1 MREAVYINRKE
12 VMLNRKKW
20 HLKLMYR
27 WIIFII
33 LSSLSFY
40 IPVFIPEI
48 TLISKY
54 LLYISVTFFL
64 FYVSKRKT
72 VGKRLYSKVIIAILL
87 CQLVSAYNA
96 YIFLDQPLVV
106 GIIATFQG
114 FGFIV
119 YLGLVKSK
127 LTLRYAEKVI
137 RLFGILFII
146 VSIIDRIYPLFGTW
160 AMDTDRG
167 GVRFRLLGLTWVVLC
182 FLMAINKY
190 LEGVNRKRNRL
201 LAVFCFIAIVAAVT
215 RQVIGVSLLLGG
227 LLIFRR
233 LSLYKKIVFSSIL
246 VFSFFVVLPKISVF
260 QKLTDTTTK
269 QVSANNHK
277 ADIRVVAFYYLTFE
291 PRNVNQI
298 LFGMGIPSFGKSK
311 YGNSF
316 EYFSHSTGIYREDLG
331 YSGFY
336 YNHGL
341 IALLL
346 VIFLML
352 SSLRISI
359 PSDLQYLRYFMIAY
373 ILMNIA
379 SGQIEV
385 NDCIIPFIYALFMLN
400 VFRLEPK
407 KQISLPDEDYISKKI
422 K

>member
-87 CQLVSAYNA
+87 CQLASAYNA

-269 QVSANNHK
+269 QVSANSHK

-352 SSLRISI
+352 SSLRIPI

-407 KQISLPDEDYISKKI
+407 KQISLPDENYISKKI

>member
-1 MREAVYINRKE
+1 
-12 VMLNRKKW
+12 
-20 HLKLMYR
+20 MYR

-87 CQLVSAYNA
+87 CQLASAYNA
-96 YIFLDQPLVV
+96 YIFLDQPLIV

-246 VFSFFVVLPKISVF
+246 IFSFFVVLPKISVF
-260 QKLTDTTTK
+260 QKLTDTTSK
-269 QVSANNHK
+269 QVSANSHK
-277 ADIRVVAFYYLTFE
+277 ADIRVIAFYYLTFE

-352 SSLRISI
+352 SSLRIPI

>member
-87 CQLVSAYNA
+87 CQLASAYNA

-246 VFSFFVVLPKISVF
+246 IFSFFVVLPKISVF
-260 QKLTDTTTK
+260 QKLTDTTSK
-269 QVSANNHK
+269 QVSANSHK
-277 ADIRVVAFYYLTFE
+277 ADIRVIAFYYLTFE

-352 SSLRISI
+352 SSLRIPI

>member
-87 CQLVSAYNA
+87 CQLASAYNA

-146 VSIIDRIYPLFGTW
+146 VSIIDRVYPLFGTW

-269 QVSANNHK
+269 QVSANSHK

-352 SSLRISI
+352 SSLRIPI

-407 KQISLPDEDYISKKI
+407 KQISLPDENYISKKI

>member
-87 CQLVSAYNA
+87 CQLASAYNA
-96 YIFLDQPLVV
+96 YIFLDQPLIV

-246 VFSFFVVLPKISVF
+246 IFSFFVVLPKISVF
-260 QKLTDTTTK
+260 QKLTDTTSK
-269 QVSANNHK
+269 QVSANSHK
-277 ADIRVVAFYYLTFE
+277 ADIRVIAFYYLTFE

-352 SSLRISI
+352 SSLRIPI

>member
-87 CQLVSAYNA
+87 CQLASAYNA

-260 QKLTDTTTK
+260 QKLKDTTTK
-269 QVSANNHK
+269 QVSANSHK

-352 SSLRISI
+352 SSLRIPI

-407 KQISLPDEDYISKKI
+407 KQISLPDENYISKKI

>member
-1 MREAVYINRKE
+1 
-12 VMLNRKKW
+12 
-20 HLKLMYR
+20 MYR

-87 CQLVSAYNA
+87 CQLASAYNA

-269 QVSANNHK
+269 QVSANSHK

-352 SSLRISI
+352 SSLRIPI

-400 VFRLEPK
+400 VFRLVPK
-407 KQISLPDEDYISKKI
+407 KQISLPDENYISKKI

>member
-87 CQLVSAYNA
+87 CQLASAYNA

-190 LEGVNRKRNRL
+190 LEGVNRKRNRQ

-269 QVSANNHK
+269 QVSANSHK

-352 SSLRISI
+352 SSLRIPI

-400 VFRLEPK
+400 VFRLVPK
-407 KQISLPDEDYISKKI
+407 KQISLPDENYISKKI

>member
-1 MREAVYINRKE
+1 
-12 VMLNRKKW
+12 
-20 HLKLMYR
+20 MYR

-87 CQLVSAYNA
+87 CQLASAYNA
-96 YIFLDQPLVV
+96 YIFLDQPLIV

-190 LEGVNRKRNRL
+190 LEGVNRKRNRQ

-269 QVSANNHK
+269 QVSANSHK

-352 SSLRISI
+352 SSLRIPI
-359 PSDLQYLRYFMIAY
+359 PSNLQYLRYFMIAY

-400 VFRLEPK
+400 VFRLVPK
-407 KQISLPDEDYISKKI
+407 KQISLPDENYISKKI

>member
-1 MREAVYINRKE
+1 
-12 VMLNRKKW
+12 
-20 HLKLMYR
+20 MYR

-87 CQLVSAYNA
+87 CQLASAYNA

-260 QKLTDTTTK
+260 QKLKDTTTK
-269 QVSANNHK
+269 QVSANSHK

-352 SSLRISI
+352 SSLRIPI

-407 KQISLPDEDYISKKI
+407 KQISLPDENYISKKI

>member
-1 MREAVYINRKE
+1 
-12 VMLNRKKW
+12 MLNRKKW

-87 CQLVSAYNA
+87 CQLASAYNA

-260 QKLTDTTTK
+260 QKLKDTTTK
-269 QVSANNHK
+269 QVSANSHK

-352 SSLRISI
+352 SSLRIPI

-407 KQISLPDEDYISKKI
+407 KQISLPDENYISKKI

>member
-1 MREAVYINRKE
+1 MREVVYINRKE

-40 IPVFIPEI
+40 IPVFISEI

-72 VGKRLYSKVIIAILL
+72 VGKCLYSKIIIAILL
-87 CQLVSAYNA
+87 CQLASAYNA
-96 YIFLDQPLVV
+96 YIFLDQPLIV

-269 QVSANNHK
+269 QVSANSHK

-352 SSLRISI
+352 SSLRIPI
-359 PSDLQYLRYFMIAY
+359 PSNLQYLRYFMIAY

-400 VFRLEPK
+400 VFRLVPK
-407 KQISLPDEDYISKKI
+407 KQISLPDENYISKKI

>member
-1 MREAVYINRKE
+1 
-12 VMLNRKKW
+12 
-20 HLKLMYR
+20 MYR

-72 VGKRLYSKVIIAILL
+72 VGKRLYSKIIIAILL
-87 CQLVSAYNA
+87 CQLASAYNA

-269 QVSANNHK
+269 QVSANSHK

-352 SSLRISI
+352 SSLRIPI

-400 VFRLEPK
+400 VFRLVPK
-407 KQISLPDEDYISKKI
+407 KQISLPDENYISKKI

>member
-1 MREAVYINRKE
+1 
-12 VMLNRKKW
+12 
-20 HLKLMYR
+20 MYR

-269 QVSANNHK
+269 QVSANSHK

-352 SSLRISI
+352 SSLRIPI

>member
-1 MREAVYINRKE
+1 
-12 VMLNRKKW
+12 MLNRKKW

-64 FYVSKRKT
+64 FYVSKRKA

-96 YIFLDQPLVV
+96 YIFLDQPLIV

-246 VFSFFVVLPKISVF
+246 IFSFFVVLPKISVF
-260 QKLTDTTTK
+260 QKLTDTTSK
-269 QVSANNHK
+269 QVSANSHK

-352 SSLRISI
+352 SSLRIPI

>member
-269 QVSANNHK
+269 QVSANSHK

-352 SSLRISI
+352 SSLRIPI

>member
-1 MREAVYINRKE
+1 
-12 VMLNRKKW
+12 
-20 HLKLMYR
+20 MYR

-359 PSDLQYLRYFMIAY
+359 PSDLLYLRYFMIAY

>member
-1 MREAVYINRKE
+1 
-12 VMLNRKKW
+12 
-20 HLKLMYR
+20 MYR

-87 CQLVSAYNA
+87 CQLASAYNA

-201 LAVFCFIAIVAAVT
+201 LAVFWFIVIVAAVT

-269 QVSANNHK
+269 QVSANSHK

-352 SSLRISI
+352 SSLRIPI

-407 KQISLPDEDYISKKI
+407 KQISLPDENYISKKI

>member
-1 MREAVYINRKE
+1 
-12 VMLNRKKW
+12 
-20 HLKLMYR
+20 MYR

-269 QVSANNHK
+269 QVSANSHK

-352 SSLRISI
+352 SSLRIPI
-359 PSDLQYLRYFMIAY
+359 PSNLQYLRYFMIAY

-400 VFRLEPK
+400 VFRLVPK
-407 KQISLPDEDYISKKI
+407 KQISLPDENYISKKI

>member
-1 MREAVYINRKE
+1 
-12 VMLNRKKW
+12 
-20 HLKLMYR
+20 MYR

-64 FYVSKRKT
+64 FYVSKRKA

-269 QVSANNHK
+269 QVSANSHK

-352 SSLRISI
+352 SSLRIPI
-359 PSDLQYLRYFMIAY
+359 PSNLQYLRYFMIAY

-400 VFRLEPK
+400 VFRLVPK
-407 KQISLPDEDYISKKI
+407 KQISLPDENYISKKI

>member
-1 MREAVYINRKE
+1 
-12 VMLNRKKW
+12 
-20 HLKLMYR
+20 MYR

-352 SSLRISI
+352 SSLRIPI

>member
-87 CQLVSAYNA
+87 CQLASAYNA

-227 LLIFRR
+227 LLIFIR

-269 QVSANNHK
+269 QVSANSHK

-352 SSLRISI
+352 SSLRIPI

-407 KQISLPDEDYISKKI
+407 KQISLPDENYISKKI

>member
-1 MREAVYINRKE
+1 
-12 VMLNRKKW
+12 
-20 HLKLMYR
+20 MYR

-87 CQLVSAYNA
+87 CQLASAYNA

-127 LTLRYAEKVI
+127 LTLHYAEKVI

-269 QVSANNHK
+269 QVSANSHK

-352 SSLRISI
+352 SSLRIPI

-407 KQISLPDEDYISKKI
+407 KQISLPDENYISKKI

>member
-1 MREAVYINRKE
+1 
-12 VMLNRKKW
+12 
-20 HLKLMYR
+20 MYR

-40 IPVFIPEI
+40 IPVFISEI

-87 CQLVSAYNA
+87 CQLASAYNA

-190 LEGVNRKRNRL
+190 LEGVNRKRNRQ

-269 QVSANNHK
+269 QVSANSHK

-352 SSLRISI
+352 SSLRIPI
-359 PSDLQYLRYFMIAY
+359 PSNLQYLRYFMIAY

-400 VFRLEPK
+400 VFRLVPK
-407 KQISLPDEDYISKKI
+407 KQISLPDENYISKKI

>member
-1 MREAVYINRKE
+1 
-12 VMLNRKKW
+12 
-20 HLKLMYR
+20 MYR

-64 FYVSKRKT
+64 FYVCKRKAA
-72 VGKRLYSKVIIAILL
+72 GKRLYSKVIIAILL

-96 YIFLDQPLVV
+96 YIFLDQPLIV

-182 FLMAINKY
+182 FL
-190 LEGVNRKRNRL
+190 
-201 LAVFCFIAIVAAVT
+201 LAC
-215 RQVIGVSLLLGG
+215 LC
-227 LLIFRR
+227 
-233 LSLYKKIVFSSIL
+233 Y
-246 VFSFFVVLPKISVF
+246 
-260 QKLTDTTTK
+260 
-269 QVSANNHK
+269 
-277 ADIRVVAFYYLTFE
+277 
-291 PRNVNQI
+291 
-298 LFGMGIPSFGKSK
+298 
-311 YGNSF
+311 
-316 EYFSHSTGIYREDLG
+316 
-331 YSGFY
+331 
-336 YNHGL
+336 
-341 IALLL
+341 
-346 VIFLML
+346 
-352 SSLRISI
+352 
-359 PSDLQYLRYFMIAY
+359 
-373 ILMNIA
+373 
-379 SGQIEV
+379 
-385 NDCIIPFIYALFMLN
+385 
-400 VFRLEPK
+400 
-407 KQISLPDEDYISKKI
+407 
-422 K
+422 

>member
-87 CQLVSAYNA
+87 CQLASAYNA

-269 QVSANNHK
+269 QVSANSHK

-352 SSLRISI
+352 SSLRIPI
-359 PSDLQYLRYFMIAY
+359 PSNLQYLRYFMIAY

-400 VFRLEPK
+400 VFRLVPK
-407 KQISLPDEDYISKKI
+407 KQISLPDENYISKKI

>member
-1 MREAVYINRKE
+1 
-12 VMLNRKKW
+12 
-20 HLKLMYR
+20 MYR

-87 CQLVSAYNA
+87 CQLASAYNA

-269 QVSANNHK
+269 QVSANSHK

-352 SSLRISI
+352 SSLRIPI

-407 KQISLPDEDYISKKI
+407 KQISLPDENYISKKI

>member
-1 MREAVYINRKE
+1 
-12 VMLNRKKW
+12 
-20 HLKLMYR
+20 MYR

-87 CQLVSAYNA
+87 CQLASAYNA

-190 LEGVNRKRNRL
+190 LEGVNRKRNRQ

-269 QVSANNHK
+269 QVSANSHK

-352 SSLRISI
+352 SSLRIPI
-359 PSDLQYLRYFMIAY
+359 PSNLQYLRYFMIAY

-400 VFRLEPK
+400 VFRLVPK
-407 KQISLPDEDYISKKI
+407 KQISLPDENYISKKI

>member
-64 FYVSKRKT
+64 FYVSKRKA

-96 YIFLDQPLVV
+96 YIFLDQPLIV

-246 VFSFFVVLPKISVF
+246 IFSFFVVLPKISVF
-260 QKLTDTTTK
+260 QKLTDTTSK
-269 QVSANNHK
+269 QVSANSHK

-352 SSLRISI
+352 SSLRIPI

>member
-1 MREAVYINRKE
+1 
-12 VMLNRKKW
+12 MLNRKKW

>member
-1 MREAVYINRKE
+1 MRELVYINRKE

-72 VGKRLYSKVIIAILL
+72 VGKRLYSKIIIAILL
-87 CQLVSAYNA
+87 CQLASAYNA

-269 QVSANNHK
+269 QVSANSHK

-352 SSLRISI
+352 SSLRIPI

-407 KQISLPDEDYISKKI
+407 KQISLPDENYISKKI

>member
-1 MREAVYINRKE
+1 
-12 VMLNRKKW
+12 MLNRKKW

-72 VGKRLYSKVIIAILL
+72 VGKRLYSKIIIAILL
-87 CQLVSAYNA
+87 CQLASAYNA

-269 QVSANNHK
+269 QVSANSHK

-352 SSLRISI
+352 SSLRIPI

-407 KQISLPDEDYISKKI
+407 KQISLPDENYISKKI

>member
-1 MREAVYINRKE
+1 
-12 VMLNRKKW
+12 
-20 HLKLMYR
+20 MYR

-87 CQLVSAYNA
+87 CQLASAYNA

-269 QVSANNHK
+269 QVSANSHK

-352 SSLRISI
+352 SSLRIPI

-400 VFRLEPK
+400 VFRLELK
-407 KQISLPDEDYISKKI
+407 KQISLPDENYISKKI

>member
-1 MREAVYINRKE
+1 
-12 VMLNRKKW
+12 
-20 HLKLMYR
+20 MYR

-64 FYVSKRKT
+64 FYVSKRKA

-96 YIFLDQPLVV
+96 YIFLDQPLIV

-246 VFSFFVVLPKISVF
+246 IFSFFVVLPKISVF
-260 QKLTDTTTK
+260 QKLTDTTSK
-269 QVSANNHK
+269 QVSANSHK

-352 SSLRISI
+352 SSLRIPI

>member
-1 MREAVYINRKE
+1 
-12 VMLNRKKW
+12 
-20 HLKLMYR
+20 MYR

-64 FYVSKRKT
+64 FYVSKRKA

-96 YIFLDQPLVV
+96 YIFLDQPLIV

-246 VFSFFVVLPKISVF
+246 IFSFFVVLPKISVF
-260 QKLTDTTTK
+260 QKLTDTTSK
-269 QVSANNHK
+269 QVSANSHK

-316 EYFSHSTGIYREDLG
+316 EYFSHSTGIYHEDLG

-352 SSLRISI
+352 SSLRIPI

>member
-1 MREAVYINRKE
+1 MREVVYINRKE

-40 IPVFIPEI
+40 IPVFISEI

-72 VGKRLYSKVIIAILL
+72 VGKCLYSKIIIAILL
-87 CQLVSAYNA
+87 CQLASAYNA
-96 YIFLDQPLVV
+96 YIFLDQPLIV

-127 LTLRYAEKVI
+127 LTLHYAEKVI

-167 GVRFRLLGLTWVVLC
+167 GMRFRLLGLTWVVLC

-190 LEGVNRKRNRL
+190 LEGVNRKGNRL
-201 LAVFCFIAIVAAVT
+201 FAFLCFITIVATVT

-233 LSLYKKIVFSSIL
+233 LSLCKKIIFSGIL
-246 VFSFFVVLPKISVF
+246 VFSFFVILPRISLF
-260 QKLTDTTTK
+260 QKLTSATTE
-269 QVSANNHK
+269 QVSANTHK
-277 ADIRVVAFYYLTFE
+277 ADIRVVAFYYLTLA
-291 PRNVNQI
+291 PRNINQV

-316 EYFSHSTGIYREDLG
+316 DYFSQITGIYREDLG

-346 VIFLML
+346 VIFLMI
-352 SSLRISI
+352 SSLMI
-359 PSDLQYLRYFMIAY
+359 PVPKHLQYLRYFMVAY

-379 SGQIEV
+379 SGQIEG
-385 NDCIIPFIYALFMLN
+385 NDNIIPFIYVLYMINA
-400 VFRLEPK
+400 FRQEKIQLKP
-407 KQISLPDEDYISKKI
+407 SLKSKTL
-422 K
+422 